1 MRLTFDAVINQVLW
15 TREVHSLSA
24 ALARPGGGLM
34 LVKGATK
41 GTQSSSMISKQQPS
55 RDDECRCTCQ
65 ITKNFEI

>member
-1 MRLTFDAVINQVLW
+1 MIIHDSFAMGIKNAAVINQVLW

-41 GTQSSSMISKQQPS
+41 GTQSSSMTAEL
-55 RDDECRCTCQ
+55 RR
-65 ITKNFEI
+65 